1 MTDSSGSDNNN
12 PNNSDNMNFHPS
24 KRGRKRRMEEAGGDD
39 KMLERLQKNRES
51 ARESRKRKKAQ
62 MEKIE
67 SRLHEL
73 EEENRILLLEL
84 KKGKEH
90 VILEEEEKWTITK
103 QLGEV

>member
-1 MTDSSGSDNNN
+1 
-12 PNNSDNMNFHPS
+12 MNFHPT
-24 KRGRKRRMEEAGGDD
+24 KRGRKRRMEEVGGDD